1 MEKTVIYLASGRAE
15 LKYKNVVYNDYIEK
29 RDLQCDMMAVDL
41 SEYDIL
47 IATPPCNFYSRARGN
62 SPRCC

>member
-29 RDLQCDMMAVDL
+29 RDLICDMMTVNLND
-41 SEYDIL
+41 YDIM
-47 IATPPCNFYSRARGN
+47 IRSK
-62 SPRCC
+62 